1 MNIFNLSYVLNLLAL
16 YKYIIIFPISIIE
29 GPMIT
34 ILSGLL
40 ASIGSVNLYIVY
52 IVLVLGDVIGDCV
65 YYGIGRYGRN
75 PAMKYVD
82 RFFKIDEDK
91 LPHFEKRFKDHE
103 TSILLLGKTQPIGS
117 IVLATAGFVKMDFK
131 KFVLVSLLGTMI
143 KTAVLLAVGFYF
155 GKAYNS
161 IDSYITKISLVL
173 VLVLIIGGFI
183 YYMRQKSKS
192 LEKKL

>member
-1 MNIFNLSYVLNLLAL
+1 MHFFTLTDILHLLMTYRYV
-16 YKYIIIFPISIIE
+16 IIFPISIIE
-29 GPMIT
+29 GPIIT

-40 ASIGSVNLYIVY
+40 VSLGQVNLYVVFG
-52 IVLVLGDVIGDCV
+52 VLVAGDVIGDCV

-91 LPHFEKRFKDHE
+91 LPHFEKRFKSHE

-117 IVLATAGFVKMDFK
+117 VVLATAGFVKMDFR

-143 KTAVLLAVGFYF
+143 KTAILLAVGFYF

-161 IDSYITKISLVL
+161 IDNYITKVSLILFLIL
-173 VLVLIIGGFI
+173 VIGGFI
-183 YYMRQKSKS
+183 YYMSSKSKQ
-192 LEKKL
+192 LEK